1 MYKRWLLL
9 LTLAVLAISLVITGC
24 SGSNEAK
31 NRERAEKLAYT
42 TVTNEPT
49 FVFDGIK
56 DSLKLLDASKLPS
69 GDGWV
74 FTYTY
79 NSSHAGYGDR
89 TGMVVAEVIT
99 PHTAVITVQNYRVV
113 SAVMDGRW
121 DMILQKI
128 IE

>member
-9 LTLAVLAISLVITGC
+9 LTLAVLAISLVIAGC

>member
-1 MYKRWLLL
+1 MYKRWLLP
-9 LTLAVLAISLVITGC
+9 LTLAILAISLVIAGC
-24 SGSNEAK
+24 SGSNETK
-31 NRERAEKLAYT
+31 NKERAEKLAYT

-56 DSLKLLDASKLPS
+56 DTLKLLDASKLPS

-79 NSSHAGYGDR
+79 NSAHAGYGDR